1 MRFLNNRRFKFYSTF
16 LSLILLF
23 YSCTTVYFDRAQ
35 PRDGKTL
42 NEFPNEILNEWI
54 INENLGSLSIL
65 FTLNSLVLTEYEK
78 DTITNE
84 MFLKKRTEISIG
96 DSIILKD
103 CKSFYAL
110 SLKENKN
117 QYQVVSLVF
126 NENEEIEIY
135 TPQHVP
141 FWKNSRKLKLDS
153 VVVSEGGMLANDL
166 HVQDHFKLKEGEEI
180 RKVHYSGSLKI
191 KHLKKMNRE
200 ENLLL
205 ILRSDGTIE
214 FQ

>member
-1 MRFLNNRRFKFYSTF
+1 MSKIFLLSCPLFVF
-16 LSLILLF
+16 LF
-23 YSCTTVYFDRAQ
+23 SCTTVYFDRAQ
-35 PRDGKTL
+35 PRDGKPL
-42 NEFPNEILNEWI
+42 NEFPDEILNEWI
-54 INENLGSLSIL
+54 LNENLGSFSIL
-65 FTLNSLVLTEYEK
+65 FTLNSMVLTEYEK
-78 DTITNE
+78 DTLSNE

-126 NENEEIEIY
+126 NEIEEIEIY

-153 VVVSEGGMLANDL
+153 VVVSEGDMFGNNL
-166 HVQDHFKLKEGEEI
+166 HVQDNFKLKEGEGI

>member
-1 MRFLNNRRFKFYSTF
+1 MSKIFLLSCPLFVF
-16 LSLILLF
+16 LF
-23 YSCTTVYFDRAQ
+23 SCTTVYFDRAQ
-35 PRDGKTL
+35 PRDGKPL
-42 NEFPNEILNEWI
+42 NEFPDEILNEWI
-54 INENLGSLSIL
+54 LNENLGSFSIL
-65 FTLNSLVLTEYEK
+65 FTLNSMVLTEYEK
-78 DTITNE
+78 DTLSNE

-117 QYQVVSLVF
+117 QYQVISLVF

-153 VVVSEGGMLANDL
+153 VVV
-166 HVQDHFKLKEGEEI
+166 
-180 RKVHYSGSLKI
+180 
-191 KHLKKMNRE
+191 
-200 ENLLL
+200 
-205 ILRSDGTIE
+205 
-214 FQ
+214 